1 MENNEENSEASLVDG
16 QSAKKLGP
24 LRAFSSV
31 AFRLFWFASLAS
43 VVSYFMST
51 IARGWLVLDMT
62 DSAFQV
68 TAINATGMV
77 PTLVFSIFGGV
88 MADRMNR
95 RTLMICSDIMS
106 FLIVV
111 VFFVSIFLE
120 VVELWQIFLLT
131 LIHGIAFALG
141 MPARAAIISSLVD
154 KEDIASAV
162 ALFTIVFSS
171 GQMVGPAMAGYLINS
186 YGMAS
191 PFMLAV
197 IILAIAL
204 FFLFRLQI
212 PVAVTNSQSE
222 QKTSVSESLRQ
233 GFSYVIHTRIIVG
246 LILMGVITTVF
257 ALPYQTLLPVFA
269 RDVLDVGASGLGWLG
284 GLGGAGSIVG
294 SITVASF
301 SRARPMKFLM
311 LIGSIGL
318 GTFIILFSLST
329 IYLLSLVIVFCVGF
343 LFQIFM
349 ASNFTFVQ
357 LIAPDHIR
365 GRVLSIRMIAFGLS
379 PIGMILLGTSA
390 EMFGPATAT
399 AGAGAISVLLIVV
412 LLIAIP
418 ILKRVERSL

>member
-1 MENNEENSEASLVDG
+1 MESNEENMDASLVEG
-16 QSAKKLGP
+16 QATKKLGP

-43 VVSYFMST
+43 VVSFFMST

-154 KEDIASAV
+154 KKDIASAV

-171 GQMVGPAMAGYLINS
+171 GQMVGPAMAGYLINA

-212 PVAVTNSQSE
+212 PVTVMNSQPE
-222 QKTSVSESLRQ
+222 QNISIWESLRQ

-301 SRARPMKFLM
+301 SSARPMKFLM

-390 EMFGPATAT
+390 EMFGPSTAT
-399 AGAGAISVLLIVV
+399 AGTGAISVLLIVV

-418 ILKRVERSL
+418 ILKRVDRSL

>member
-43 VVSYFMST
+43 VVSFFMST

-154 KEDIASAV
+154 KKDIASAV

-222 QKTSVSESLRQ
+222 QITSVSESLRQ

-301 SRARPMKFLM
+301 SKARPMKFLM

>member
-1 MENNEENSEASLVDG
+1 MENNDASLVDG
-16 QSAKKLGP
+16 GAAKKLGP

-31 AFRLFWFASLAS
+31 SFRLFWLASLAS
-43 VVSYFMST
+43 VVSFFMST

-106 FLIVV
+106 LFIVI

-120 VVELWQIFLLT
+120 VVELWQIFSLT

-154 KEDIASAV
+154 KKDIASAV

-204 FFLFRLQI
+204 FFLFRLKI
-212 PVAVTNSQSE
+212 PVAMMDSQPE
-222 QKTSVSESLRQ
+222 AQVSVWESLRQ
-233 GFSYVIHTRIIVG
+233 GFSYVVHTRIIVG

-257 ALPYQTLLPVFA
+257 AMPYQTLLPVFA

-318 GTFIILFSLST
+318 GAFIILFSLST

-343 LFQIFM
+343 FFQIFM

-379 PIGMILLGTSA
+379 PIGMMLLGTSA
-390 EMFGPATAT
+390 EMFGPPTAT

-412 LLIAIP
+412 LLVAIP
-418 ILKRVERSL
+418 ILKRVDRSL

>member
-1 MENNEENSEASLVDG
+1 MESNEENSEASLVDG

-31 AFRLFWFASLAS
+31 AFRLFWLASLAS
-43 VVSYFMST
+43 VVSFFMST

-106 FLIVV
+106 FVIVV

-154 KEDIASAV
+154 KKDIASAV

-204 FFLFRLQI
+204 FFLFRLKI
-212 PVAVTNSQSE
+212 PVAVTNAQPE
-222 QKTSVSESLRQ
+222 AQVSVWESLRQ

-301 SRARPMKFLM
+301 SKARPKKFLM
-311 LIGSIGL
+311 LIGSVGL

-399 AGAGAISVLLIVV
+399 AGAGAISALLIVV

-418 ILKRVERSL
+418 ILKRVDRSL